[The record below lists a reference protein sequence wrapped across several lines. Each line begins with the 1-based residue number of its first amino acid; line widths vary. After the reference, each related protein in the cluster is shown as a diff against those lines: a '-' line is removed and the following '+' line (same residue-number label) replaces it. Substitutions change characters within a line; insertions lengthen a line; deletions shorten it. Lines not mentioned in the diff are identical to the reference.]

1 LYFFIGIIIGND
13 DYINID
19 RINKRAGKVYNTGN
33 YEEAV
38 SLSKEAL
45 VLAKKHR
52 YVKGI
57 LDAQLNI
64 ADILFATER
73 YKKALSYYQQALITA
88 KDTDN
93 LQKQAAIYKGIGTC
107 KKNFS
112 KYKSSLN
119 AFKRA
124 LDIYS
129 RLNNKLEKAD
139 VEYQIGLIY
148 KEQNKTALALKIF
161 YRVSSVFETNNK
173 IEYFVTVLN
182 TIGEILR
189 TEHRYKEAVRY
200 LKKAEGYARQKKLD
214 DLRTDSLILLAGV
227 YEEIKSYENSEKNYM
242 QAIEILERINDKYR
256 LATAFNNLGELYRKT
271 NKLKDAYDYYLRAL
285 KLYRQF
291 DYKWG
296 IAATLANMANILIKQ
311 PKIKKALKY
320 LKEAKD
326 IAEKKNIPQLKRF
339 IYKSYSKAYEQ
350 KKDSDKAL
358 YYYKLYIEV
367 NNEILNTDRISKFAE
382 MQTKYESEKKDKEL
396 IISKLMLNRQN
407 LISKIFLGGFIF
419 VLFVVFLVYS
429 RYRIKQKANTELS
442 IINTDLNNAKKL
454 IEKKNRHILDSIVY
468 AKRIQNAILPTNKEM
483 GKSLKD
489 FFILYKPKDIVSG
502 DFYWLF
508 ENDKKLILSVI
519 DCTGHGVPGALMSI
533 MGNSLLNEII
543 VERDLFKP
551 DEILSELNRGIID
564 SFKNLDDKG
573 LKVKDGM
580 DVCLLCK
587 DKISSKTYYAGAKRP
602 LFVIKHKNEL
612 LEYRGVRKSIG
623 ELKKKKNKI
632 FTAEEINIEKG
643 DMVYL
648 TSDGFVDQSDVNGK
662 KIGSKRF
669 REIIIKISPK
679 PAITQKTILE
689 NELET
694 HSGTEEQRD
703 DISIIGV
710 RF

>member
-1 LYFFIGIIIGND
+1 
-13 DYINID
+13 
-19 RINKRAGKVYNTGN
+19 
-33 YEEAV
+33 
-38 SLSKEAL
+38 
-45 VLAKKHR
+45 
-52 YVKGI
+52 
-57 LDAQLNI
+57 
-64 ADILFATER
+64 
-73 YKKALSYYQQALITA
+73 
-88 KDTDN
+88 
-93 LQKQAAIYKGIGTC
+93 
-107 KKNFS
+107 
-112 KYKSSLN
+112 
-119 AFKRA
+119 
-124 LDIYS
+124 
-129 RLNNKLEKAD
+129 
-139 VEYQIGLIY
+139 
-148 KEQNKTALALKIF
+148 
-161 YRVSSVFETNNK
+161 
-173 IEYFVTVLN
+173 
-182 TIGEILR
+182 
-189 TEHRYKEAVRY
+189 
-200 LKKAEGYARQKKLD
+200 
-214 DLRTDSLILLAGV
+214 
-227 YEEIKSYENSEKNYM
+227 
-242 QAIEILERINDKYR
+242 
-256 LATAFNNLGELYRKT
+256 
-271 NKLKDAYDYYLRAL
+271 
-285 KLYRQF
+285 
-291 DYKWG
+291 
-296 IAATLANMANILIKQ
+296 
-311 PKIKKALKY
+311 
-320 LKEAKD
+320 
-326 IAEKKNIPQLKRF
+326 
-339 IYKSYSKAYEQ
+339 
-350 KKDSDKAL
+350 
-358 YYYKLYIEV
+358 
-367 NNEILNTDRISKFAE
+367 
-382 MQTKYESEKKDKEL
+382 
-396 IISKLMLNRQN
+396 
-407 LISKIFLGGFIF
+407 
-419 VLFVVFLVYS
+419 
-429 RYRIKQKANTELS
+429 
-442 IINTDLNNAKKL
+442 
-454 IEKKNRHILDSIVY
+454 
-468 AKRIQNAILPTNKEM
+468 M

-703 DISIIGV
+703 DISIIGI